1 MNHQLIDQ
9 LLFAFK
15 WKGPEGIGREF
26 VWGQFEDKAL
36 CKRILTP
43 HRMLDLIM
51 RRSLAHHRL
60 RCLVD
65 GEDIHPQRYIKMSTS
80 RRGYSVPIADMN
92 RIGGLLETGCTI
104 ILDEVN
110 MYDPSLEFT
119 CRALQWW
126 SGDTVQVNLY
136 LTTRMTEG
144 FELHWD
150 DHDVI
155 VVQLAGDKT
164 WDVRG
169 ASRPFPMFR
178 DAAPNYEPSEDIV
191 WNEILREGEA
201 IHIPRGFWH
210 RATRKDRGEGFSLHA
225 SFGFHKRTGVDWLA
239 WLADQSRHSA
249 LFRQDLEKFDQE
261 RARIQQD
268 DLTPAAYQLI
278 TGKPFIEYLTTRAT
292 HQPSGRHIITHGV
305 LGRPSTVVCIT
316 EFMPKIEIDDKTVT
330 LTVAGRHITM
340 DNAVGPVLKFLLSG
354 NPVNLDDVEEKTGM
368 DSRHIASVLL
378 REGICAEVTP
388 ELLAGYQGLES

>member
-1 MNHQLIDQ
+1 MRRFPAGRGMTGGVARLACIVAKSTWRSPHGL
-9 LLFAFK
+9 
-15 WKGPEGIGREF
+15 EGVGRKS

-51 RRSLAHHRL
+51 RRSFAHHRF

-65 GEDIHPQRYIKMSTS
+65 GEDIHPQQYIKMSTS
-80 RRGYSVPIADMN
+80 RHGYSVPIADMN

-104 ILDEVN
+104 ILDEAN

-136 LTTRMTEG
+136 LTTRMAEG

-169 ASRPFPMFR
+169 ASRSLPMFR

-191 WNEILREGEA
+191 WNEVLREGEA

-210 RATRKDRGEGFSLHA
+210 RATRKDRSEGFSLHA

-239 WLADQSRHSA
+239 WLADQSRRSA
-249 LFRQDLEKFDQE
+249 
-261 RARIQQD
+261 
-268 DLTPAAYQLI
+268 
-278 TGKPFIEYLTTRAT
+278 
-292 HQPSGRHIITHGV
+292 
-305 LGRPSTVVCIT
+305 
-316 EFMPKIEIDDKTVT
+316 
-330 LTVAGRHITM
+330 
-340 DNAVGPVLKFLLSG
+340 
-354 NPVNLDDVEEKTGM
+354 
-368 DSRHIASVLL
+368 
-378 REGICAEVTP
+378 
-388 ELLAGYQGLES
+388 

>member
-9 LLFAFK
+9 LLFAFE
-15 WKGPEGIGREF
+15 WDGPEGVGREF

-51 RRSLAHHRL
+51 RRSLAHHRF

-92 RIGGLLETGCTI
+92 HIGGLLETGCTI
-104 ILDEVN
+104 ILDEAN

-136 LTTRMTEG
+136 LTTRMAEG

-169 ASRPFPMFR
+169 ASRSFPMFR

-191 WNEILREGEA
+191 WNEVLREGEA
-201 IHIPRGFWH
+201 IHIPCGFWH
-210 RATRKDRGEGFSLHA
+210 RATRKDHRGEGFSLHA

-239 WLADQSRHSA
+239 WLADQSRRSA
-249 LFRQDLEKFDQE
+249 LFRQDLERFDQA
-261 RARIQQD
+261 RARTQQD

-278 TGKPFIEYLTTRAT
+278 TGKPF
-292 HQPSGRHIITHGV
+292 V
-305 LGRPSTVVCIT
+305 
-316 EFMPKIEIDDKTVT
+316 
-330 LTVAGRHITM
+330 
-340 DNAVGPVLKFLLSG
+340 
-354 NPVNLDDVEEKTGM
+354 
-368 DSRHIASVLL
+368 
-378 REGICAEVTP
+378 
-388 ELLAGYQGLES
+388 